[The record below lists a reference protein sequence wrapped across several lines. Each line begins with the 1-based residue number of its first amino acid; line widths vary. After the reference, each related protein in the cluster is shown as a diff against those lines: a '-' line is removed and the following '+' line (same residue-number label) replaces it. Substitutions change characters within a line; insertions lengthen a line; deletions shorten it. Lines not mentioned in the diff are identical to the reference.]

1 MTVSNIA
8 LPFQEAVF
16 QERRW
21 CPILHEKKKTL
32 FIASIIMF
40 LLFSL
45 CNYAFCLS
53 PRDIAQSNTSAPVP
67 SAQVTSS
74 PETQM
79 SPVEA
84 TSGTTPSAEASPVQS
99 VTAVPATPVPSPATE
114 SKKPVQ
120 DTRWFNEGRLSMLI
134 AILLLS
140 GFILYFIFSAQ
151 RGQELFIRRIAGL
164 SALDDAVGRATE
176 MGKPVLYIPGITDMN
191 DIQTLAG
198 LSILSYV
205 AQKTAEYDT
214 PILVPTRF
222 SLVMSTAQEVVKES
236 YTRAGRP
243 DAFRPD
249 NIRYLT
255 DDQFGFVAGV
265 DGIMVREQPAANFYM
280 GCFYAESLILAET
293 GHSTGAI
300 QMAGTAM
307 PSQLPFFV
315 AACDY
320 TLIGEE
326 LFAASA
332 YLSRDPKQL
341 GSLKGQDIGKLVFL
355 FSIII
360 GCILETAGI
369 KTFTNL
375 FITK

>member
-1 MTVSNIA
+1 M
-8 LPFQEAVF
+8 
-16 QERRW
+16 
-21 CPILHEKKKTL
+21 HEKKKTL

-151 RGQELFIRRIAGL
+151 REQELFIRRIAGL